1 MSDDVARRTKFDS
14 TGFSKK
20 TSHTHTGTHSRAG
33 ACSSRLGDEGVVG
46 EGNRHTIMADGKIN
60 LKSSRNQRRQLVIEV
75 GVVLVASEKDR
86 KRVSVQ

>member
-1 MSDDVARRTKFDS
+1 MDV
-14 TGFSKK
+14 
-20 TSHTHTGTHSRAG
+20 
-33 ACSSRLGDEGVVG
+33 

>member
-1 MSDDVARRTKFDS
+1 MLPVVPNSFPPVSAKRHHT
-14 TGFSKK
+14 
-20 TSHTHTGTHSRAG
+20 HTHTGTHSRAG
-33 ACSSRLGDEGVVG
+33 ACSSRLGDGGVVG

>member
-1 MSDDVARRTKFDS
+1 MLPVVANSFAPVSAKGHQT
-14 TGFSKK
+14 
-20 TSHTHTGTHSRAG
+20 HTHTQGHIHEQVHAVADWG
-33 ACSSRLGDEGVVG
+33 MGVGG